1 MYQVLIDGRDL
12 YFPSDAEYAIYD
24 SLLKLQLNDSG
35 TFTCAV
41 PPTNPEYGNIKNRKS
56 MIQVLKNG
64 KEIFCGEV
72 RECEKDFYRTKEIC
86 AIGELAFL
94 FDSIQPQ
101 AKYQDKTARQ
111 LLEIW
116 LAEHNRQ
123 TEEKKHFYVGIVTVH
138 DKNDSLYRFTNQETT
153 LDCIRQKLCEKL
165 GGYLRIRKVDGKRY
179 LDLISLQEYGKVCE
193 QPIEFGENLLDYAE
207 STTANE
213 LYTCVIPKGARLE
226 KSTIEGLEAYVD
238 IKSVNG
244 GKDYLYSPEAVAA
257 YGWNRCVVSWDD
269 VTLPENLKK
278 KGEQWL
284 KENQFETLTLN
295 LTAAD
300 LSLLNVDMESFELG
314 DYIPV
319 SSTPHGMDRTF
330 PVQSLE
336 LHLQN
341 PAEDSLQLGNTLKKD
356 YLQENQGQF
365 DAVEEELEN
374 NRQTT
379 SFLQSAIDN
388 ATNMMTGSK
397 GGYKVS
403 EFDEQGRWLRDL
415 YMNTPSKDTATQVMQ
430 INMNG
435 IGFSRDGFDGPYK
448 NAWTI
453 DGVLLGEFL
462 KAGTVTTEKLSVEYK
477 ESVSEEINSVATSKL
492 NVAKGLIEAEVTRA
506 TEAERTLAADLKNVK
521 QDIEEFQG
529 NIDGAFRDGIITEA
543 EKISIEK
550 YLNELKKDNKS
561 ILKQVDAVMDM
572 VKPSQPAGD
581 NLSIKFNSGCKTEI
595 SSENKVDYL
604 QLYYKKGEKIYQ
616 ALGRASGE
624 EVAGKT
630 FIVPATEI
638 YLYWKS
644 NTSITDYGFA
654 VDAINFTSSAATLT
668 GTVQPLPDCAV
679 TEVASPSLLC
689 TTHPYENNEEKLWH
703 YRAKA
708 VTKTDLQ
715 TLRKSYVDAYNT
727 LVNTITTA
735 IADKK
740 ATEAELQAV
749 NSKFDA
755 YNTVLANLEEA
766 LKNAGIDIAAVAA
779 AGVAEY
785 AHANLKVTA
794 DSIQAEVER
803 AKKEEQQLKQT
814 LADTEDNLN
823 DFKTEIDTTFKDGV
837 ISEAEAEAIEKYLN
851 IIDTDYESITK
862 QCDSI
867 LGSMPSGNLTGK
879 TLKLTFSEKCETEI
893 GPEGEKTDYLNI
905 YYVENGELYQY
916 KDRLSGADIAGKTF
930 IFPEAEIYI
939 SWNSDYNNI
948 NDREY
953 YGFSIDVLEMS
964 NDPPNVEATS
974 SARIPSYFINTKSK
988 SVMSTTHPYE
998 HGGYK
1003 TWHYK
1008 NPKIIKNNITA
1019 KMNAFSNAYKAL
1031 SMSIIHAISDRKAT
1045 AEELEDVNEKF
1056 AKYNTALSE
1065 LKEILSIAQMDIAL
1079 GTAGETAEYA
1089 SANFKVTADQI
1100 KAEVTRATQAEEVLK
1115 GSLDIQAD
1123 RIKAEVERATKEEGK
1138 LKSSLELQA
1147 DMIES
1152 KVEIDEIGSY
1162 VQQYYN
1168 RVLIGFNNDS
1178 KYVQITAGQIAIY
1191 DYGITD
1197 SKKRAVFNEDGNH
1210 FYRDGYYV
1218 GKIGTNS
1225 WKQDSSHKGIV
1236 FDLETNGK
1244 YMTWASREFPEDDF
1258 YTAIWTYGKAGSIY
1272 GEKGLHAGANIYLE
1286 GHSLIMDEDVNGSY
1300 LNGGNGYMNL
1310 HVNDHIK
1317 FRIGSQDRVKID
1329 YESLHVYNGIT
1340 AYNNTALDFYADLD
1354 MHGYSIYNN
1363 SDARLKENIHEP
1375 EESALDKLLQLD
1387 ILQYDWRESKKHVN
1401 MGVIAQQVQEVIPEA
1416 VKVSDKNGLYS
1427 VNQLAFIPYLIKA
1440 VQELSGKPLPI
1451 STYITHTYTKEEIEK
1466 AMESARPPVPEL
1478 EKEKPEPLVVKI
1490 YDTDKEEKHGPEQK
1504 QRTSKTGKKAK
1515 TRNC

>member
-64 KEIFCGEV
+64 KEIFYGEV
-72 RECEKDFYRTKEIC
+72 RGCEKDFYRTKQIY
-86 AIGELAFL
+86 AVGELAFL

-123 TEEKKHFYVGIVTVH
+123 TEEKKHFYVGMVTVH

-226 KSTIEGLEAYVD
+226 KSPIEGLEAYVD
-238 IKSVNG
+238 IKSVND

-269 VTLPENLKK
+269 VTIPENLKK

-284 KENQFETLTLN
+284 KDNQFETLTLN

-319 SSTPHGMDRTF
+319 FSTPHGMDRTF

-356 YLQENQGQF
+356 YLQENQGKF

-397 GGYKVS
+397 GGYKVT

-453 DGVLLGEFL
+453 DGVLLGEFI
-462 KAGTVTTEKLSVEYK
+462 KAGSVSAEKLSVEYK
-477 ESVSEEINSVATSKL
+477 ESVSDEINSVATSKL

-506 TEAERTLAADLKNVK
+506 SKAEEDLRAYIRVTSEAVDTEVSRATEAERTLADDLKNVK
-521 QDIEEFQG
+521 QDMEEFQG

-550 YLNELKKDNKS
+550 YLNELKKDNQS
-561 ILKQVDAVMDM
+561 ILKQVDAVMDA
-572 VKPSQPAGD
+572 VKPSQTAGD
-581 NLSIKFNSGCKTEI
+581 NLSIKFNPDCKTEI
-595 SSENKVDYL
+595 SSGNKVDYL
-604 QLYYKKGEKIYQ
+604 QLYYKKDGKIYQ
-616 ALGRASGE
+616 ALERASGE
-624 EVAGKT
+624 DIAGKT

-638 YLYWKS
+638 YVYWKS
-644 NTSITDYGFA
+644 DISATDYGFSI
-654 VDAINFTSSAATLT
+654 DAIKFTSSAATLT
-668 GTVQPLPDCAV
+668 GTVQPLPDCAI
-679 TEVASPSLLC
+679 TEAASPALLC
-689 TTHPYENNEEKLWH
+689 TTHPYGNNEQKLWH

-715 TLRKSYVDAYNT
+715 ALRKAYVDAYNT

-749 NSKFDA
+749 NNKFGV
-755 YNTVLANLEEA
+755 YNTALSNLEEA
-766 LKNAGIDIAAVAA
+766 LKNAGIDIAAIAA

-785 AHANLKVTA
+785 ARANLKVTA

-803 AKKEEQQLKQT
+803 AKKEEQQLKQS

-851 IIDTDYESITK
+851 VIQTDYEGITK
-862 QCDSI
+862 QCDTIMDS
-867 LGSMPSGNLTGK
+867 LQQKSVSGSRIKITFSKDCQTEVSSSGNK
-879 TLKLTFSEKCETEI
+879 Y
-893 GPEGEKTDYLNI
+893 DYLQI
-905 YYVENGELYQY
+905 FYTQNGEIYQY
-916 KDRLSGADIAGKTF
+916 QNELSGVDVAGKTF
-930 IFPEAEIYI
+930 ILPEPEFYI
-939 SWNSDYNNI
+939 RWHSDGSNAGTQ
-948 NDREY
+948 DY
-953 YGFSIDVLEMS
+953 YGFSIDVLERTS
-964 NDPPNVEATS
+964 EAPTITGTK
-974 SARIPSYFINTKSK
+974 AILPSYIFTDTKSK
-988 SVMSTTHPYE
+988 EVLSTAHPYGHKE
-998 HGGYK
+998 DK
-1003 TWHYK
+1003 MWHYK
-1008 NPKIIKNNITA
+1008 DAGISRDMVTS
-1019 KMNAFSNAYKAL
+1019 KMNAFKNAYNAL
-1031 SMSIIHAISDRKAT
+1031 KNYITTAIADQKAT
-1045 AEELEDVNEKF
+1045 DTEITEVNKKF
-1056 AKYNTALSE
+1056 AIYNTALSE
-1065 LKEILSIAQMDIAL
+1065 LKEILHLAQLDTAL
-1079 GTAGETAEYA
+1079 GAAGGVAEYA
-1089 SANFKVTADQI
+1089 RGNFKVTADQ
-1100 KAEVTRATQAEEVLK
+1100 
-1115 GSLDIQAD
+1115 
-1123 RIKAEVERATKEEGK
+1123 IKAEVERATKEEGK
-1138 LKSSLELQA
+1138 LKSTLDIQA
-1147 DMIES
+1147 GSIES
-1152 KVEIDEIGSY
+1152 KVEINEIGSY
-1162 VQQYYN
+1162 VQQYYD
-1168 RVLIGFNNDS
+1168 RVLVGFNNSS
-1178 KYVQITAGQIAIY
+1178 KYVQITAGKISIY
-1191 DYGITD
+1191 DNGITD
-1197 SKKRAVFNEDGNH
+1197 SKKRAVFDEYGNR

-1218 GKIGTNS
+1218 GLIGTNGL
-1225 WKQDSSHKGIV
+1225 KNNDSHKGLM
-1236 FDLETNGK
+1236 FGLEYEGK
-1244 YMTWASREFPEDDF
+1244 YMTWSQEKTSSDTVYTMIWSYSRANSAYNYE
-1258 YTAIWTYGKAGSIY
+1258 
-1272 GEKGLHAGANIYLE
+1272 GLHAGTDI
-1286 GHSLIMDEDVNGSY
+1286 
-1300 LNGGNGYMNL
+1300 YMNNHEL
-1310 HVNDHIK
+1310 YLSRDQRH
-1317 FRIGSQDRVKID
+1317 
-1329 YESLHVYNGIT
+1329 LIT
-1340 AYNNTALDFYADLD
+1340 AYSTGLGIRGDQRIYFEIGGNTTKVEVDYSALHIYNGLTAHNNTALDFYADLD

-1363 SDARLKENIHEP
+1363 SDARLKENIQEP
-1375 EESALDKLLQLD
+1375 EGSALEKLLQLN
-1387 ILQYDWRESKKHVN
+1387 ILQYDWRETKEHVP
-1401 MGVIAQQVQEVIPEA
+1401 MGVIAQQVEKVIPEA
-1416 VKVSDKNGLYS
+1416 VKVSDKTGLYS
-1427 VNQLAFIPYLIKA
+1427 VNLIAIIPYLVKA
-1440 VQELSGKPLPI
+1440 IQELSARPL
-1451 STYITHTYTKEEIEK
+1451 SNVSYTAKTYTKEEIK
-1466 AMESARPPVPEL
+1466 AALEAAKPPVPKPKV
-1478 EKEKPEPLVVKI
+1478 KEAPLVVTI
-1490 YDTDKEEKHGPEQK
+1490 EDKERKHEPEQK
-1504 QRTSKTGKKAK
+1504 QKPAKTGKKTK
-1515 TRNC
+1515 TSNC